1 MSRPWTCRYPLYLQ
15 HYVLSRTILDHRKEQ
30 TCIRASLCLHW
41 CNCDKMELTDRDGDS
56 GNTLITDPLLPRAPR
71 SPRRIKKSRPSAV
84 RCGCVL
90 SGLIIGA
97 FVLLFLG
104 TLVYGLYIFVDGI
117 RHPHKSLYHGTFEA
131 KISAIPG
138 VDTHLGSEA
147 DSPVRPFIGLDTPF
161 DVYVTVWARLPETEA
176 APLRDAEAEEAE
188 RVRLGD
194 TLNELKR
201 QTELEDVELLSA
213 PRERAVWQDR
223 VFEGLTMAKAWNLHK
238 DIELDLP
245 LHRL

>member
-1 MSRPWTCRYPLYLQ
+1 
-15 HYVLSRTILDHRKEQ
+15 
-30 TCIRASLCLHW
+30 
-41 CNCDKMELTDRDGDS
+41 MELIDRDRNSGDP
-56 GNTLITDPLLPRAPR
+56 LVTDPLLPRAPR
-71 SPRRIKKSRPSAV
+71 SPRRTKKSRPSAV

-90 SGLIIGA
+90 CGLIIGA

-104 TLVYGLYIFVDGI
+104 TLVYGLHIFVDGI
-117 RHPHKSLYHGTFEA
+117 RHPHKSLYHGSPKA

-147 DSPVRPFIGLDTPF
+147 EIPVRPFIGHDTPF
-161 DVYVTVWARLPETEA
+161 DVYVTVWTRLPETQA
-176 APLRDAEAEEAE
+176 APLRDIEAEEAE

-201 QTELEDVELLSA
+201 QTEPEDVELLSA

-223 VFEGLTMAKAWNLHK
+223 VYEGLTMAKAWNLHK

-245 LHRL
+245 PQRLSVCYI